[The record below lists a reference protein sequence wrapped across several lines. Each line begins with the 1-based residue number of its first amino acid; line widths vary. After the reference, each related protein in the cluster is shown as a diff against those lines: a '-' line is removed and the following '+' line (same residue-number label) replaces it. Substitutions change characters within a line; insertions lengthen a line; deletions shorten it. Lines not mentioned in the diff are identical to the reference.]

1 MARKLAPALFYL
13 YKERKLARDFKVI
26 GVSRRELSE
35 EGFRKHLA
43 EALARYKDIVRDRRF
58 SSFLK
63 RFSFV
68 RGFFT
73 QRYTYEDVGRV
84 LDKKAEVFFY
94 LAVAPRFYK
103 PILENLFR
111 SKLNTSRSV
120 ILVEKP
126 FGLDLASARSLERL
140 LTKYFREEAVYRID
154 HYLAKDGLSKLFD
167 FRFREKS
174 LEKIWGREYI
184 EKIEIFL
191 WETLSAQGRGEFYDK
206 VGAFV
211 DVGQNH
217 MLEMLA
223 VATMEK
229 PKNFSALEIC
239 KSRAKAIS
247 ALHIP
252 SGKEIKTSTF
262 RSQYRGYREIKGVK
276 RGSKTETY
284 FKIEA
289 LLKNPRFKRV
299 PVIFESGKRMPS
311 TRKEIVVHFRDRRE
325 LVFPVETGV
334 RKYQYVDE
342 YRKILDAAFAHDLK
356 LFLSWEEVLAAWRF
370 ANPIRKSWDK
380 NKVPLRYYA

>member
-1 MARKLAPALFYL
+1 MARKLAPSLFYL
-13 YKERKLARDFKVI
+13 YKEKKLPKDFKII

-58 SSFLK
+58 SAFLK
-63 RFSFV
+63 HFSFV

-103 PILENLFR
+103 PILENLSR
-111 SKLNTSRSV
+111 AKLNTSRSA
-120 ILVEKP
+120 IMVEKP
-126 FGLDLASARSLERL
+126 FGLDLKSAQDLNRL
-140 LTKYFREEAVYRID
+140 LEKYFPEKKIYRID
-154 HYLAKDGLSKLFD
+154 HYLAKDGLFKLFD
-167 FRFREKS
+167 FRFPKKS
-174 LEKIWGREYI
+174 IK
-184 EKIEIFL
+184 KIEIFL

-239 KSRAKAIS
+239 KSRAKAIN
-247 ALHIP
+247 ALRIL

-284 FKIEA
+284 FKIETY
-289 LLKNPRFKRV
+289 LKNPRFRGV
-299 PVIFESGKRMPS
+299 GVVFESGKRMPRL
-311 TRKEIVVHFRDRRE
+311 RKEIILHFKDGTAAR
-325 LVFPVETGV
+325 FPVE
-334 RKYQYVDE
+334 RHKKKYQYVDE
-342 YRKILDAAFAHDLK
+342 YKKILNAAFSHDLK
-356 LFLSWEEVLAAWRF
+356 LFLSRKEVLAAWRF
-370 ANPIRKSWDK
+370 ADPIRKAWNK
-380 NKVPLRYYA
+380 NKVPLRFYA